1 MASSP
6 KETTTKT
13 EPWDGAQPYL
23 KDQYA
28 KLDDYYKSGNPS
40 YYPGSTVADRSTETQ
55 QSLAQQAQ
63 YATNPANSN
72 ILTNAQ
78 NTTNSLISGAGIDQ
92 TGNNTLK
99 TLLNG
104 INVGSNPAS
113 STANAFSNGKYMG
126 TAPGNSTL
134 AASQNYTNPG
144 VAATQAAMGTVNP
157 NYTNSAMG
165 QASQLGN
172 FQNAAAG
179 LQTSQANT
187 LASASNPTN
196 SNLQATASGAN
207 VGNNPYLMQN
217 IAAQQH
223 NIADTLKNLTN
234 PGIDSQAAAAGRLGS
249 GAYANMRNSAD
260 STAAKA
266 MSDVAVNA
274 LTGQYNTD
282 TANMLAANQQLSNN
296 YNSDVSNQ
304 LNANSQLAN
313 TSNSQQSQITN
324 GTQIYGNMQDSQ
336 QAARN
341 AASNT
346 MLAGAGQLGTQSDS
360 QQTIRN
366 NAANSS
372 NSQYN
377 SDLANMLN
385 GANMQNSIYQSGVQN
400 QFSNAGLQQSAA
412 NSLNSNQNAQYGTQ
426 LAAAGTAGQQYS
438 NGLLPSQVLAGVGA
452 SNDNYLNSQK
462 QADVDRWNYN
472 QNQPIANIANEI
484 NMLNGGGYSNSTT
497 PVYSNTTGQILG
509 GLGSLLAFL

>member
-13 EPWDGAQPYL
+13 EPWDGAQPGLL
-23 KDQYA
+23 KAYNEA
-28 KLDDYYKSGNPS
+28 ENYYDSGHPS
-40 YYPGSTVADRSTETQ
+40 YYPGSTVADRSKETQ

-78 NTTNSLISGAGIDQ
+78 NTTNNLITGAGIDQ

-113 STANAFSNGKYMG
+113 STANAFASGQYMG

-134 AASQNYTNPG
+134 ATSQNYTNPG

-157 NYTNSAMG
+157 NYTNAAMG

-172 FQNAAAG
+172 FQNAATG
-179 LQTSQANT
+179 LQTAQANS
-187 LASASNPTN
+187 LASANNPTN
-196 SNLQATASGAN
+196 ANLQATASGAN
-207 VGNNPYLMQN
+207 IGNNPYLMKN
-217 IAAQQH
+217 IAAQQQ
-223 NIADTLKNLTN
+223 NIADTLKNVTN

-249 GAYANMRNSAD
+249 GAYASMRNNAD

-274 LTGQYNTD
+274 LTNQYNTD
-282 TANMLAANQQLSNN
+282 TSQMLAANQQLSNN
-296 YNSDVSNQ
+296 YNSDVNNQ

-313 TSNSQQSQITN
+313 TSNSQQSQIAN
-324 GTQIYGNMQDSQ
+324 GVQTYGNMQDSQ
-336 QAARN
+336 QSARN

-366 NAANSS
+366 SAANSA

-377 SDLANMLN
+377 SDLANLLN
-385 GANMQNSIYQSGVQN
+385 GANMQNNIYQSGVQN
-400 QFSNAGLQQSAA
+400 QFDNAGLKQSAA
-412 NSLNSNQNAQYGTQ
+412 NSLNGNQNAQYGTQ
-426 LAAAGTAGQQYS
+426 LAAAGAAGQQYS
-438 NGLLPSQVLAGVGA
+438 NGLLPSQTLASVGA
-452 SNDNYLNSQK
+452 SNDNYLNALK
-462 QADVDRWNYN
+462 QADVDRYNYN
-472 QNQPIANIANEI
+472 ENQPIQNIMNKV
-484 NMLNGGGYSNSTT
+484 NMYNGGGYSNQTT